1 MAEAPSAPATP
12 TGGQQQA
19 PATPPQARAPGG
31 QFQPG
36 KQLPIEQQAAQP
48 QPGQQEKPPGET
60 PESKRI
66 RLRLEADREEE
77 FDEST
82 LAGLVKRGKNS
93 AQLMSKAQQRFAD
106 AEKRAAD
113 VDAKLARIKS
123 DPFGVLRE
131 LGVDPRGLS
140 EQEILRAIEEEKER
154 ALPPEERALR
164 ERARKADEYER
175 QLKERE
181 DKAKQDEED
190 AETEHHRQAFDTV
203 FSESLQIAGLPKTS
217 VRRAMPYVAQ
227 LYKAMLEAGEEPSP
241 QDAAAHAVEGLRAE
255 QRALIQGMSVEEL
268 NAWLGD
274 DVMKAVRKHDLERYR
289 AQRNGGGVPPPKPP
303 PEPKPAPKVV
313 SKRGRWDLIDQYVK
327 E

>member
-1 MAEAPSAPATP
+1 MPDAPAAPTTP

-19 PATPPQARAPGG
+19 PAIPPQARAPGG

-36 KQLPIEQQAAQP
+36 KQLPIEQQAGQT
-48 QPGQQEKPPGET
+48 QPGQQERPAGET
-60 PESKRI
+60 PEAKRI

-82 LAGLVKRGKNS
+82 LAGLVRRGKNS
-93 AQLMSKAQQRFAD
+93 AQLMSKAEARFRD
-106 AEKRAAD
+106 AERKAAE
-113 VDAKLARIKS
+113 VEAKLARLKS
-123 DPFGVLRE
+123 DPFGTLRE
-131 LGVDPRGLS
+131 LGVDPRTLS

-181 DKAKQDEED
+181 EAAKAEAENAEVERHKEEF
-190 AETEHHRQAFDTV
+190 ANLFTQAMEAT
-203 FSESLQIAGLPKTS
+203 GLPKS
-217 VRRAMPYVAQ
+217 SARRVMHYTAQ
-227 LYKAMLEAGEEPSP
+227 VYAAAEKAGEQVDPH
-241 QDAAAHAVEGLRAE
+241 DAAAYAVENIRAE
-255 QRALIQGMSVEEL
+255 QRAIIQGMSVEEL
-268 NAWLGD
+268 HAWLGE

-289 AQRNGGGVPPPKPP
+289 AQRTGGAVPPPKPP

-313 SKRGRWDLIDQYVK
+313 SRRGRWDLIEQYAK